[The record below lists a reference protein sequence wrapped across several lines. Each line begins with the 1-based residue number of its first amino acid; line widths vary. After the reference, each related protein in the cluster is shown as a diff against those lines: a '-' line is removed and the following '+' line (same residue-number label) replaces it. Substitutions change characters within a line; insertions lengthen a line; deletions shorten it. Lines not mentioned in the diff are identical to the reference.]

1 MVCQMRAFGNRVQPC
16 LSIWPIGSIGVAI
29 LQHCTGRRRSSGVAA
44 VPHGRR
50 IYRPRVYLVLT
61 MQSLERCYTTQD
73 GLMPKILI
81 ADDDQLLRELLEFR
95 LMQRNFETVCASDG
109 REALEQ
115 LEESRPD
122 GVVLDMMMPVH
133 DGLEVL
139 RRMRA
144 SEAHASTPVVVLTA
158 RRGEKDIVGALELGA
173 NDYLVKPFMPEE
185 LLARLTRLL
194 KAA

>member
-1 MVCQMRAFGNRVQPC
+1 MPTV
-16 LSIWPIGSIGVAI
+16 
-29 LQHCTGRRRSSGVAA
+29 
-44 VPHGRR
+44 
-50 IYRPRVYLVLT
+50 LV
-61 MQSLERCYTTQD
+61 
-73 GLMPKILI
+73 
-81 ADDDQLLRELLEFR
+81 ADDEKLLRDLLEFR
-95 LMQRNFETVCASDG
+95 LTQRNFNAVLASDG
-109 REALEQ
+109 REALQRLDDSE
-115 LEESRPD
+115 PD
-122 GVVLDMMMPVH
+122 AVVLDMMMPVH

-144 SEAHASTPVVVLTA
+144 SEKHASTPVIMLTA